1 MGSLGHRQPKAAAKA
16 GGAKVAERA
25 VQQARS
31 ASTSGST
38 GTVRKAAL
46 ALDKELRKQ
55 ALAAKRGE
63 STLAAKGGGKGGKGG
78 GKNGAPKAKPKA
90 KPKAAPLPGTVPV
103 GSAGVQAEGGLVGP
117 SALCWCS
124 GGRARPA
131 QNGGAPRPR
140 PPA

>member
-1 MGSLGHRQPKAAAKA
+1 M
-16 GGAKVAERA
+16 AERA

-78 GKNGAPKAKPKA
+78 GKNGAPKAKPNA
-90 KPKAAPLPGTVPV
+90 KPKAAAKGAPKPPGTVCPFFQKT
-103 GSAGVQAEGGLVGP
+103 GSCANCDMVHTLLTGQGQVNSFHGGTLSFIHCNCSVD
-117 SALCWCS
+117 AL
-124 GGRARPA
+124 
-131 QNGGAPRPR
+131 
-140 PPA
+140 